1 MFSRGTKEKGR
12 DGVKESPWI
21 LLHSAFNGALM
32 EVGHP
37 LLMVKTRK
45 MRRWFSP
52 VGSWR
57 PECVMT

>member
-37 LLMVKTRK
+37 VLMVKTRK
-45 MRRWFSP
+45 LRRWFSP

-57 PECVMT
+57 PECVTT